1 LYIPVIDKLRGL
13 AALSVAWF
21 HLTNG
26 YESWVATTGS
36 LGWLGVEAF
45 FVISGFVIPYAL
57 SQMEPLYRLSH
68 FPRFILRRLVRLEPP
83 YIASILLVVA
93 ANLVAAASPMFNG
106 AAPAFPPAQLAAHLL
121 YLIPFTGYDWLQP
134 VYWTLAFEF
143 AFYLSMGLA
152 FPLLGAS
159 ARPWI
164 VRILAGAL
172 IGLVAIGVVP
182 YLVLL
187 FVMGFVCFRRVALQD
202 SRGWTACLLL
212 VSTLVLGLLGGIEV
226 AIVGLATALAIVSHR
241 LAPELPRWFGA
252 ALGGLGAISYSLYLV
267 HVPIGGKV
275 VNLGSR
281 FIEGPVSEL
290 VLSLA
295 ALATSI
301 IAALVFY
308 WIIERPAVVLARR
321 IRVRPRTVKAP
332 AASKVVP

>member
-45 FVISGFVIPYAL
+45 FVISGFMIPYAL
-57 SQMEPLYRLSH
+57 SQLEPPYQLSD

-106 AAPAFPPAQLAAHLL
+106 APPEFQPAQLAAHLL

-159 ARPWI
+159 TRPWI
-164 VRILAGAL
+164 ARILAGAL
-172 IGLVAIGVVP
+172 IGLVAMAAVNN
-182 YLVLL
+182 LVLL
-187 FVMGFVCFRRVALQD
+187 FVMGFVSFRRVALRD
-202 SRGWTACLLL
+202 SLGWTACLLL
-212 VSTLVLGLLGGIEV
+212 VCTLALGLFRGIKV
-226 AIVGLATALAIVSHR
+226 AIVGLATALAIVGHQ
-241 LAPELPRWFGA
+241 LVPQPPRWLGA

-267 HVPIGGKV
+267 HVPMGGKV
-275 VNLGSR
+275 VNLGGR
-281 FIEGPVSEL
+281 FVEGPVPEL
-290 VLSLA
+290 VLSLI
-295 ALATSI
+295 ALAISI
-301 IAALVFY
+301 AAALVFY
-308 WIIERPAVVLARR
+308 WVIERPAVLLARR
-321 IRVRPRTVKAP
+321 VRVRARAVDAP
-332 AASKVVP
+332 AASKVIP